1 MPQNES
7 GCGSSVASGLDC
19 RYGIPMSTAEL
30 INKEVAAM
38 PEPLQREVYDFAR
51 FLRHKKQDESF
62 NGLLLSESALAKDWN
77 TPEEDAAW
85 ASL

>member
-1 MPQNES
+1 
-7 GCGSSVASGLDC
+7 
-19 RYGIPMSTAEL
+19 MSTQQL
-30 INKEVAAM
+30 IEQEVTSL

-51 FLRHKKQDESF
+51 FLRFKREDESF
-62 NGLLLSESALAKDWN
+62 NGLLLSETALAKEWN